1 MTVYDAREQE
11 FVDEILDM
19 MPVVEDVADTIKDY
33 FPRLSMKKCERQAEW
48 YVSRIMRI
56 NDYASREQAFEQEY
70 KCATALYR
78 ALCK

>member
-1 MTVYDAREQE
+1 MTYDAREQE

-19 MPVVEDVADTIKDY
+19 MPVVEDVADTIKDF
-33 FPRLSMKKCERQAEW
+33 FPRLSMKKCESQAEW

>member
-1 MTVYDAREQE
+1 MTYDAKEHE
-11 FVDEILDM
+11 FVDEVLDM
-19 MPVVEDVADTIKDY
+19 MPVVEDVAALVKDY

-48 YVSRIMRI
+48 YVARVMRI

>member
-1 MTVYDAREQE
+1 MTYDAKEHE
-11 FVDEILDM
+11 FVDEVLDM
-19 MPVVEDVADTIKDY
+19 MPVVEDVAALVKDY
-33 FPRLSMKKCERQAEW
+33 FPRLSMKKCESQAEW

>member
-1 MTVYDAREQE
+1 MAYDMTEQE
-11 FVDEILDM
+11 FVDEVLDLL
-19 MPVVEDVADTIKDY
+19 PTVEDVAAIIKDF
-33 FPRLSMKKCERQAEW
+33 FPRLSVKKCESQAEW

>member
-1 MTVYDAREQE
+1 MTYDAREQE

-48 YVSRIMRI
+48 YVARVMRI
-56 NDYASREQAFEQEY
+56 YDYTREEHIFEQEY
-70 KCATALYR
+70 KCAKALYR
-78 ALCK
+78 ALCR